1 MTGYP
6 LRALIGVAAAAVFG
20 LIGAAGTYDTL
31 TTRGREFQDYYRIEA
46 QHRRFAG
53 VRGTLPPE
61 GIVGYLSDL
70 PVGSDEW
77 QVNFF
82 GVQYA
87 LAPRLLAEESD
98 GHKTDWVV
106 GNFLKKPVL
115 PEIEKAHNLKLV
127 KEFGLGVY
135 LFRRAS

>member
-6 LRALIGVAAAAVFG
+6 RRALMGVAAAAV
-20 LIGAAGTYDTL
+20 LCVAGAFGTYDTL
-31 TTRGREFQDYYRIEA
+31 ITQSREFQDYYRIEA
-46 QHRRFAG
+46 QHRRFEG
-53 VRGTLPPE
+53 VSAALPSE
-61 GIVGYLSDL
+61 TIVGYISDL
-70 PVGSDEW
+70 PVGNDEW

-87 LAPRLLAEESD
+87 LAPRLLVEESD

-106 GNFLKKPVL
+106 GNFLKKPVVA
-115 PEIEKAHNLKLV
+115 EIEKAHNLKLV
-127 KEFGLGVY
+127 REFGLGVY